1 MSLPHVKDFVLDK
14 TSTATIQAP
23 DVVLKLLPLRPV
35 CRDLIIGWI
44 SAIDEPEVHS

>member
-23 DVVLKLLPLRPV
+23 DVVLKLLPLSPV
-35 CRDLIIGWI
+35 CRDLIIGGI
-44 SAIDEPEVHS
+44 GAIDEPEVHS